1 MRYHKDVGVGLF
13 SSDERLDKLT
23 ALGDPLVFLSEQID
37 FEFCRPLLE
46 QALRRNNAGS
56 TGGKGSKGGRPPF
69 DPVFMFKVLV
79 VQRLYNLS
87 DEGAEFQLNDRV
99 SFQRFLGLDFA
110 GRVPDAKTIWLFR
123 DQLQRQELIKQL
135 FDELN
140 ASLERRNIIV
150 NEGQIVDAS
159 FLEAPRQRNSREE
172 NAEIKAGGIPEEF
185 QKNPHRLSQKD
196 TDARWAKKGNE
207 RHYGY
212 KAHVMCDAKSKLVTE
227 FVVTHAAVH
236 DSVPLGD
243 LLDSGATE
251 GQTLHADSAYRSAEI
266 EAVLTERG
274 IRSRVH
280 FKAGRQRPLTVFQ
293 KILNKARSRTRARV
307 EHIFGFMENSMGGM
321 KVRARS
327 MARNE
332 AVIGLMLLTYNLC
345 RVVQLNRKKP
355 PCPA

>member
-13 SSDERLDKLT
+13 SANERLDKLT

-46 QALRRNNAGS
+46 QALRRNHA
-56 TGGKGSKGGRPPF
+56 GGKGGKGGRPPF

-79 VQRLYNLS
+79 IQRLYNLS
-87 DEGAEFQLNDRV
+87 DEAAEFQLNDRV

-123 DQLQRQELIKQL
+123 DQLQRQDLIKQL
-135 FDELN
+135 FDDLN
-140 ASLERRNIIV
+140 ASLERRHIIV
-150 NEGQIVDAS
+150 NAGQIVDAS

-172 NAEIKAGGIPEEF
+172 NAGIKAGRIPEEF

-196 TDARWAKKGNE
+196 TDARWAKKGE
-207 RHYGY
+207 ETHYGY
-212 KAHVMCDAKSKLVTE
+212 KAHVMCDGQSKLVTE
-227 FVVTHAAVH
+227 YAVTHAAVH
-236 DSVPLGD
+236 DSAALGD
-243 LLDSGATE
+243 LLDSGAAD

-274 IRSRVH
+274 IKSRIH
-280 FKAGRQRPLTVFQ
+280 FKAGRQRLLTGCQ
-293 KILNKARSRTRARV
+293 KLLNKARSRTRARV

-321 KVRARS
+321 LVRGRS
-327 MARNE
+327 QARNE

-345 RVVQLNRKKP
+345 RVVQLKRQLR
-355 PCPA
+355 PCPD